1 MQLIEKLQGENEEL
15 RERLSRMGSAF
26 LRVNE
31 SLDFKTVLQGV
42 VDSARSL
49 TDAKYGLLSVTED
62 GRRIH
67 NCIPS
72 GLTRK
77 QTRQLWRA
85 PENEALFDYFAFVDK
100 PLRLRDM
107 HSHAR
112 RLGLPEFHPA
122 MPVSPQLTC
131 LVAPICH
138 REERVGT
145 VFLAEKEAGRAF
157 TKEDEETLVM
167 LAAHDDARRSGC
179 TLSSWPW

>member
-1 MQLIEKLQGENEEL
+1 MKAVT
-15 RERLSRMGSAF
+15 SRRSCRA
-26 LRVNE
+26 
-31 SLDFKTVLQGV
+31 SW
-42 VDSARSL
+42 DSARSL

-67 NCIPS
+67 SCIPS
-72 GLTRK
+72 GLTRR
-77 QTRQLWRA
+77 QTRQLWRV

-107 HSHAR
+107 RSHAR
-112 RLGLPEFHPA
+112 RLGLPGFHPA

-167 LAAHDDARRSGC
+167 LAAHAALVITNARRHQEDRLHAEFLAMVS
-179 TLSSWPW
+179 P